1 MPARTA
7 LGSDSP
13 APDSPGRRVVARC
26 LRQVCARIRAR
37 CNRSTRY
44 RWPFSNQQIV
54 SLVFSCDGVGV
65 GRVEKC
71 ELDFY
76 RAVKEVLR
84 NSAPRSEEHTS
95 ELQSRFELVCRLLLE
110 KNNTK

>member
-1 MPARTA
+1 MQPVRLPVRTA
-7 LGSDSP
+7 RGSDSP
-13 APDSPGRRVVARC
+13 APDSPGRRVVARY

-54 SLVFSCDGVGV
+54 SLVFSCDGVSV
-65 GRVEKC
+65 GSNEEC

-76 RAVKEVLR
+76 CAVKEVLC
-84 NSAPRSEEHTS
+84 NSAPGWADAVE
-95 ELQSRFELVCRLLLE
+95 FCA
-110 KNNTK
+110 

>member
-1 MPARTA
+1 TTFDSTHDGIDNRCYLLSFPTRRS
-7 LGSDSP
+7 SD
-13 APDSPGRRVVARC
+13 
-26 LRQVCARIRAR
+26 LRIRAR